1 MRTGGSELDKKTAGH
16 QTDQSECVVSSQ
28 LEVLRTG
35 RIKKKKSGKITA
47 TERDSRDW

>member
-35 RIKKKKSGKITA
+35 RIKKKKVGK
-47 TERDSRDW
+47 